1 MLSGQYFFAKFLQL
15 PFYKEVPFMKK
26 MWILFVFPAVFLCFM
41 VFVKGSAVHT
51 ARFAIWAMNPVS
63 TIKYHLSDRADSLA
77 ATIISTENDGQKPDR
92 LAFEQFTATTPQPGE
107 SPSATYDGDHPIVA
121 MTYAPVLNDVTY
133 RRQNCYVKNVTRLSK
148 GEVEAE
154 LLGTLDI
161 KVEKNSDQPQILIMH
176 THATES
182 YQNYPE
188 LFYDPEYT
196 CRTTDNSKNMVSVGK
211 IMADKLNEL
220 GYNTLQDATLHDYPN
235 YNGSYDR
242 SKATVEAYL
251 AKYPSIKI
259 VLDVHRD
266 AIERADGTRIKPVAS
281 INGTACAQV
290 MLISGADNGYLNMP
304 NYKKNLRFASHL
316 QNSMESL
323 YPGLTRP
330 ILFDYRNYN
339 QQLTTGSILIEV
351 GGHANTLEEAHNSAR
366 FIAYSLADMLDKQL

>member
-1 MLSGQYFFAKFLQL
+1 
-15 PFYKEVPFMKK
+15 MKK

-51 ARFAIWAMNPVS
+51 ARFALWAMNPVS
-63 TIKYHLSDRADSLA
+63 TIKYHLSDSADSLA

-92 LAFEQFTATTPQPGE
+92 LAFEQFTATTPQPSENPG
-107 SPSATYDGDHPIVA
+107 ATYDSDHPIVA

-133 RRQNCYVKNVTRLSK
+133 RRQNCYVKNVTKLSK

-154 LLGTLDI
+154 LLGALDF

-182 YQNYPE
+182 YQNHSQLY
-188 LFYDPEYT
+188 YDPEYT

-211 IMADKLNEL
+211 IMADQLNAL
-220 GYNTLQDATLHDYPN
+220 GYNTIQDTTLHDYPN

-242 SKATVEAYL
+242 SKATVKSYL
-251 AKYPSIKI
+251 EKYPSIKV

-266 AIERADGTRIKPVAS
+266 AIERSDGTRIKPVV
-281 INGTACAQV
+281 IMNGTRYAQV
-290 MLISGADNGYLNMP
+290 MVISGADNGYLNMP
-304 NYKKNLRFASHL
+304 NFRKNLRFASHL
-316 QNSMESL
+316 QNSMETL

-339 QQLTTGSILIEV
+339 QQLTTGSLLVEI
-351 GGHANTLEEAHNSAR
+351 GGHANTLQEAQNTAQLVAR
-366 FIAYSLADMLDKQL
+366 SLADVFDNAV

>member
-1 MLSGQYFFAKFLQL
+1 MCFEASVLFANFCNF
-15 PFYKEVPFMKK
+15 PFNKEVPTLKK
-26 MWILFVFPAVFLCFM
+26 LWILFIFPAAVVCFM
-41 VFVKGSAVHT
+41 VFVKGSMVHT
-51 ARFAIWAMNPVS
+51 ARFAISAMNPIG
-63 TIKYHLSDRADSLA
+63 TIKYHLSN
-77 ATIISTENDGQKPDR
+77 STDGIVDAILSTDDDQENSINP
-92 LAFEQFTATTPQPGE
+92 FENFVTATPQPTA
-107 SPSATYDGDHPIVA
+107 SVDNTYNGDHPIVA

-133 RRQNCYVKNVTRLSK
+133 RRQNCYVKNVTKLSK
-148 GEVEAE
+148 TEVEAE
-154 LLGTLDI
+154 LLGQLAFT
-161 KVEKNSDQPQILIMH
+161 VEKNSDQPQILIMH
-176 THATES
+176 THATER

-211 IMADKLNEL
+211 IMVDKLNDL
-220 GYNTLQDATLHDYPN
+220 GYNTIQDATLHDYPN

-251 AKYPSIKI
+251 AEYPSIKI

-266 AIERADGTRIKPVAS
+266 AIERADGTRIKPVVN
-281 INGTACAQV
+281 INGTSCAQI

-304 NYKKNLRFASHL
+304 NYKKNLRFASHF
-316 QNSMESL
+316 QNCMESL

-366 FIAYSLADMLDKQL
+366 LIAYSLADMLDKQQ